1 MIEPNNTFDPRQ
13 FIMSYEVAVVV
24 AETSKDDATPAK
36 SFVIVARDTA
46 QSRYASSP
54 STLNNYILC
63 LLTFVA
69 DRFICTFK
77 PWWCPRTSA
86 LPSTCHG
93 PLSLLISLHFS
104 SCLGSS
110 SHLAPLKQRIC
121 LSSQLLSDPKSS
133 LEGRHPSLLSCC
145 NPIGF

>member
-46 QSRYASSP
+46 QSQYASSP
-54 STLNNYILC
+54 GTLNNHIFC

-69 DRFICTFK
+69 YRFICTFK
-77 PWWCPRTSA
+77 PW
-86 LPSTCHG
+86 
-93 PLSLLISLHFS
+93 
-104 SCLGSS
+104 
-110 SHLAPLKQRIC
+110 
-121 LSSQLLSDPKSS
+121 
-133 LEGRHPSLLSCC
+133 
-145 NPIGF
+145 